1 MGKLIT
7 SSGPLSI
14 LCGLA
19 LALPVCAQSAANFN
33 TAAVAPPAAEPEAH
47 KQSAA
52 EAGPVSVTPSRLVS
66 PQELD
71 SYVASLS
78 SIFLMR
84 NRQNDPFGHLQDP
97 NAKPIAKPSASPVAR
112 RSMQMQA
119 TPFSDIVGLIVV
131 TTVMPGEKSFLV
143 GTRSFKQ
150 GDQVP
155 LTFRGKPI
163 RVQITEVSSRKIG
176 FRNLDTGEIASRK
189 LDMLPVG
196 MTPGLRG
203 ITAPGMVADRPNA
216 PLELESGEAE
226 PVSNR

>member
-1 MGKLIT
+1 MGKLTHTYGALTI
-7 SSGPLSI
+7 LS
-14 LCGLA
+14 GLA
-19 LALPVCAQSAANFN
+19 FAMPVSAQSAANFDTGSVAPTVAAPAATK
-33 TAAVAPPAAEPEAH
+33 TAAAA
-47 KQSAA
+47 AA
-52 EAGPVSVTPSRLVS
+52 PVSITQSRFVG

-71 SYVASLS
+71 SYVAALS
-78 SIFLMR
+78 AIFLMR
-84 NRQNDPFGHLQDP
+84 DRENDPFGYLQDP
-97 NAKPIAKPSASPVAR
+97 NAKPVVKASASPVAR
-112 RSMQMQA
+112 RVTQMQA

-150 GDQVP
+150 GEQVP

-163 RVQITEVSSRKIG
+163 RVQITEVSSRQIG
-176 FRNLDTGEIASRK
+176 FRNLDTGESAARK

-216 PLELESGEAE
+216 PLELESGDAE
-226 PVSNR
+226 PISNR